1 MYYNKLKKHKP
12 LKRFGQNYLKD
23 QNILKKIA
31 NQIDPVPDDLILEIG
46 PGNGELTEF
55 IYSKTKNFYAVEID
69 TRVIED
75 LQKRFSGLNILQ
87 ADFLKLD
94 LKNFEKQGQKKIRII
109 GNIPYNLTSPIIFKL
124 IDNIEVVS
132 DAVLMVQYEVAK
144 RMTANKGTKDYGI
157 LAVLL
162 KYFSTTELCFKVSPN
177 VFYPRPKVNSA
188 VVQIRMK
195 EKHFNNEYKQSF
207 INVVKACFGNRR
219 KTLKNSLGN
228 SIFKELNFA
237 ATGID
242 LTRRAEQLD
251 IKEFESLA
259 VYVLDKSDQSE
270 ST

>member
-1 MYYNKLKKHKP
+1 MYKP

-31 NQIDPVPDDLILEIG
+31 DRINPLPDDFILEIG

-55 IYSKTKNFYAVEID
+55 MCDKSKDYYAVEID

-75 LQKRFSGLNILQ
+75 LQKRFSSLKIIQ

-94 LKNFEKQGQKKIRII
+94 LKTLEKPEQKKIRII

-124 IDNIEVVS
+124 IDNIEIVS
-132 DAVLMVQYEVAK
+132 DALLMVQYEVAK
-144 RMTANKGTKDYGI
+144 RMTADKGAKDYGI

-188 VVQIRMK
+188 VVQIRVK
-195 EKHFNNEYKQSF
+195 EKNLNNEYQQTF
-207 INVVKACFGNRR
+207 INVVKACFRNRR
-219 KTLKNSLGN
+219 KTLKNSLGS
-228 SIFKELNFA
+228 SIFKGLNFTA
-237 ATGID
+237 AGID

-251 IKEFESLA
+251 IIDFEHLTD
-259 VYVLDKSDQSE
+259 YVLNRSSQSE